1 MYFPSK
7 LRKPK
12 QTISLKKIEVRF
24 NSMKPFFST
33 AYLFLIIIVINHAN
47 PFRVSKIMGRP
58 GKITFSFPNN

>member
-1 MYFPSK
+1 MHFPSK
-7 LRKPK
+7 LRNQNK
-12 QTISLKKIEVRF
+12 QLVKKIEVRF

-33 AYLFLIIIVINHAN
+33 EYLFLIIIVKNHAN